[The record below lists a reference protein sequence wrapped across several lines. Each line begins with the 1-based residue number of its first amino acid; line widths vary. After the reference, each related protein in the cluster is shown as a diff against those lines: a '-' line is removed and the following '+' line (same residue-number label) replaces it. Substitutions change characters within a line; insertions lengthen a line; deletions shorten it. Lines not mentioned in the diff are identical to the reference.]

1 MAISN
6 EMFMGKVALVTGGG
20 TGIGA
25 AISAALAG
33 GGASVVIGHED
44 QPLADACAGRL
55 RRRGLDVSGIGAD
68 LQTAEGCRCLIERT
82 LAAHGRIDILVNN
95 AAITGPPALSGFL
108 DSADSHL
115 DLIIDVNL
123 KAVFR
128 CGRDAARSMISA
140 GHGVIINI
148 ASVNAF
154 AASPCTAAYMA
165 SKAGVVGLTKAMAL
179 ELAPHGVRVV
189 AVAPGTIDVG
199 KPDSASSTSAV
210 DGLSWWAD
218 RNIPLGRRGHPDD
231 IASLVAFLCSDGASY
246 ITGETILVDG
256 GMLSY

>member
-1 MAISN
+1 MAVGSEI
-6 EMFMGKVALVTGGG
+6 FAGKVALVTGGG

-25 AISAALAG
+25 AISAALAD

-44 QPLADACAGRL
+44 QPSANAYAERL
-55 RRRGLDVSGIGAD
+55 SRKGLDIRGIGAD
-68 LQTAEGCRCLIERT
+68 LQTAEGCRRLIERT

-95 AAITGPPALSGFL
+95 AAITGPPALAGFL

-115 DLIIDVNL
+115 DLVIDVNL
-123 KAVFR
+123 KSVFR
-128 CGRDAARSMISA
+128 CGRNAARSMVST

-154 AASPCTAAYMA
+154 VASPFTAAYMA
-165 SKAGVVGLTKAMAL
+165 AKAGVVGLTKAMAL

-189 AVAPGTIDVG
+189 AVAPGAIDVG
-199 KPDSASSTSAV
+199 KPDNASSTGPL
-210 DGLSWWAD
+210 DGLSWWAH